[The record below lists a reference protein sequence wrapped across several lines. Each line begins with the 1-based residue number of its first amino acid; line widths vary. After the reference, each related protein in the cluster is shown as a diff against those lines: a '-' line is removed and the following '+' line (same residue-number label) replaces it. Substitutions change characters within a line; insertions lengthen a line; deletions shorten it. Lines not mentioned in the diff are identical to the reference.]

1 MRKELR
7 ELYLQKANRF
17 RTQIRESI
25 LGESIDMN
33 AEVWAC
39 GEAVSWADRC
49 NGSYEK
55 VKPGQPFGEIW
66 DYAWLRLHVQIP
78 ADWQDITLALSLDI
92 EREACIFDPEGC
104 PHYGLTTGS
113 IFSPHYKKTTFP
125 VPAGWLQDTS
135 LEIWVEAGA
144 SHWMGAEEA
153 MKINHMRVHKFNLT
167 AWQLWI
173 DIDVLLNLCERLP
186 EASVRR
192 QRILR
197 ALHDAGNIYAR
208 KHDALME
215 CREILK
221 PELDKPASPSDLTTY
236 AVGHAHI
243 DTGWLW
249 PVSTT
254 HGKIR
259 RTFASQVDLIEKYP
273 DYVFGASQPQHY
285 AMLKEQYPALYE
297 KVKKHV
303 ASGQWELQGA
313 MWVESDCNVTSGES
327 LVRQVLHGK
336 NFFMGEFGIDVR
348 NLWLPDVFGYS
359 AAMPQILRKSG
370 VDTFLTQKISWSQF
384 NTFPHHTF
392 LWRGID
398 GTEILTHFPPED
410 NYNSM
415 LEPSGLLKSSER
427 FTEADRI
434 DAFATL
440 FGMGDGG
447 GGPKE
452 EVIERGLRQRDLE
465 GSPRVKF
472 AQASKLFEYLHTRK
486 DSLETWDGELY
497 LELHRGT
504 LTTQSKVKQGNRRLE
519 NRLREVEFLASI
531 LPIEDYPIDTLDA
544 LWKKLLINQFHDI
557 LPGSSVP
564 EVYRDTLAEYRQ
576 MNQTCDQIIENA
588 ASKLFTPDE
597 NTLVCFNTLSCTY
610 TSTIQLP
617 ENWTGAALK
626 DDTTHLPVQQSPEGT
641 FVSVQIPP
649 LGILTLTRAEGPIP
663 EPQVVNNKLILENS
677 LIRYEFAEDAT
688 LIRGYDKET
697 GREILPAGQVG
708 NVLSLYEDV
717 PQNWEAWD
725 IDIYYEEQRIET
737 ARAETADYFDGPVYQ
752 SLRFFMKIGK
762 STVLQ
767 NIKLENNARRLEFHT
782 TIEWNEQRKMLRAA
796 FPVNIQASNANF
808 DIQFGYTS
816 RPTHRNTSWD
826 MAKFEVAAHKYIDLS
841 EPDYGVALL
850 NDSRYGH
857 KVHNNILD
865 IHLLRSPHYPDEGR
879 TRSYTDAGTHTMTYA
894 LLPHLGDL
902 PHSDVQNQAWMLNR
916 PPLTIPGYSADKAQS
931 PIRIES
937 EGVVLETLKKAEND
951 NCHIIRLVENAG
963 RHSKATLHFKDKYK
977 LQATDLMEWND
988 EETLTT
994 GGSIELQLKPFE
1006 IRTYKMS

>member
-7 ELYLQKANRF
+7 KLYLQKANRF
-17 RTQIRESI
+17 RKQIQENI
-25 LGESIDMN
+25 LGASIDMT
-33 AEVWAC
+33 AEAWAC
-39 GEAVSWADRC
+39 GEAVPWADRLK
-49 NGSYEK
+49 GTYEE
-55 VKPGQPFGEIW
+55 VKPAQPFGKIW
-66 DYAWLRLHVQIP
+66 EYAWLRLKAQLP
-78 ADWQDITLALSLDI
+78 ADWQNTPLALSLDI
-92 EREACIFDPEGC
+92 DREACIFDTEGC
-104 PHYGLTTGS
+104 PHYGLTIGS
-113 IFSPHYKKTTFP
+113 IFNPHYSKTTFP
-125 VPAGWLQDTS
+125 VPSSWVQDGQI
-135 LEIWVEAGA
+135 EIWAEAAA
-144 SHWMGAEEA
+144 SHWMGADHA
-153 MKINHMRVHKFNLT
+153 MRINHMRVHKFNDT
-167 AWQLWI
+167 AWQLWL

-186 EASVRR
+186 ETSVRR

-197 ALHDAGNIYAR
+197 ALHEAGNTYAR
-208 KHDALME
+208 NHEALDQS
-215 CREILK
+215 REILK
-221 PELDKPASPSDLTTY
+221 PEFDKPACASSLTTY

-259 RTFASQVDLIEKYP
+259 RTFASQIDLIEKYP

-336 NFFMGEFGIDVR
+336 NFFMDEFGIDVQ

-359 AAMPQILRKSG
+359 AAMPQILQKAG
-370 VDTFLTQKISWSQF
+370 VNTFLTQKISWSQF

-415 LEPSGLLKSSER
+415 LEPSSILKASDR
-427 FTEADRI
+427 FTESDRV

-465 GSPRVKF
+465 GTPRVKF
-472 AQASKLFEYLHTRK
+472 APAQELFDYLHTCE
-486 DSLETWDGELY
+486 DILETWDGELY

-504 LTTQSKVKQGNRRLE
+504 LTTQSKVKQGNRQLE
-519 NRLREVEFLASI
+519 NRLREIEFFCSL
-531 LPIEDYPIDTLDA
+531 LPLEDYPIDTLDA

-576 MNQTCDQIIENA
+576 MNKTCNEIIETA
-588 ASKLFTPDE
+588 AAKIFTPDD
-597 NTLVCFNTLSCTY
+597 NTITCFNTLSCPY

-617 ENWTGAALK
+617 EGWTGAAM
-626 DDTTHLPVQQSPEGT
+626 DDGTPLTVQQSANGT
-641 FVSVQIPP
+641 IATVHIPP
-649 LGILTLTRAEGPIP
+649 LGLITLTRAEGPVP
-663 EPQVVNNKLILENS
+663 EPQEVTEKLILENQV
-677 LIRYEFAEDAT
+677 IRYEFSEDAT

-697 GREILPAGQVG
+697 GREILPATKTA
-708 NVLSLYEDV
+708 NILSLYEDV

-737 ARAETADYFDGPVYQ
+737 AHVETADFFDGPVYQ
-752 SLRFFMKIGK
+752 TLRFSMHIGN
-762 STVLQ
+762 STILQ
-767 NIKLENNARRLEFHT
+767 NIRLENNTRRLDFHT
-782 TIEWNEQRKMLRAA
+782 TVEWNEQRKMLRAA
-796 FPVNIQASNANF
+796 FPVNIQATDASF
-808 DIQFGYTS
+808 DIQFGYTR

-857 KVHNNILD
+857 KVHDNVLD
-865 IHLLRSPHYPDEGR
+865 LHLLRSPHYPDEGR
-879 TRSYTDAGTHTMTYA
+879 TKAYTDAGTHTLTYS
-894 LLPHLGDL
+894 LLPHIGDL
-902 PHSDVQNQAWMLNR
+902 PHSDVQSQAWILNR
-916 PPLTIPGYSADKAQS
+916 RPLRIDGYRADDALD
-931 PIRIES
+931 PVRIES
-937 EGVVLETLKKAEND
+937 EGVVLETFKKAEKEA
-951 NCHIIRLVENAG
+951 CHVIRLVENAG
-963 RHSKATLHFKDKYK
+963 RHSKATLYLKGKNQ
-977 LQATDLMEWND
+977 LQSTDLMEWQD
-988 EETLTT
+988 GETVTVD
-994 GGSIELQLKPFE
+994 GSIEISLKPFE
-1006 IRTYKMS
+1006 IRTYKIS